1 LWGEAQALVPHPLAT
16 SQLTI
21 YIVAML
27 PTFYLPHGGGPCFFM
42 DWNPPDTWTRMAE
55 FLRGL
60 DGRLAE
66 RPRAL
71 LVISAH
77 WEAPVPTVTTN
88 AAPPLYFDYYGFPPH
103 TYQLQWPAP
112 GSPALAARVRALL
125 SQSGIESAEEGARGF
140 DHGVFIP
147 LKLSY
152 PEAQLPTVQLSLKEG
167 LDPAAHL
174 AMGRALAPLRDE
186 GVLILGS
193 GMSYHN
199 MRGFGRTRA
208 LAQSQAF
215 DDWLNDAVADPEK
228 LKAWQSAPS
237 AREVHP
243 REEHLIPALVAQ
255 GAGGPGKIVFRD
267 QVMGVVV
274 SAAQFG

>member
-1 LWGEAQALVPHPLAT
+1 
-16 SQLTI
+16 
-21 YIVAML
+21 ML

-60 DGRLAE
+60 DGTLAE

-77 WEAPVPTVTTN
+77 WEAPLPTVMTS
-88 AAPPLYFDYYGFPPH
+88 AAPPLYYDYYGFPPH
-103 TYQLQWPAP
+103 TYQLKWPAP
-112 GSPALAARVRALL
+112 GSPALAQRVRALL
-125 SQSGIESAEEGARGF
+125 AHSGIESAEDGARGF

-174 AMGRALAPLRDE
+174 AMGRALAPLREE
-186 GVLILGS
+186 GVLIIGS

-199 MRGFGRTRA
+199 MRGFGRTQA

-215 DDWLNDAVADPEK
+215 DDWLKDAVVDPEK
-228 LKAWQSAPS
+228 LQAWQSAPM

-274 SAAQFG
+274 SGAQFG